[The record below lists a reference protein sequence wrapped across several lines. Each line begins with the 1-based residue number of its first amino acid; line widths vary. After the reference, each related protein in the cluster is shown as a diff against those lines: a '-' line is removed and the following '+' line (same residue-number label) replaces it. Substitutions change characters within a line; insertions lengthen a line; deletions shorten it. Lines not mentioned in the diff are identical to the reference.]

1 MTVFVNRQ
9 EELQELDLRVNHFG
23 SEASEQLLTQLV
35 QSKAIK
41 TIQKID
47 LYQTADFSS
56 DAAVQALANIVATA
70 PALSH
75 CDISGQQGTRR
86 VQVEVEYATAQP
98 GEAITEDKMGLVT
111 VKDKETG
118 AVIYSVATM
127 KKSWLSKVEIV
138 HEQW

>member
-1 MTVFVNRQ
+1 MADFVARQ
-9 EELQELDLRVNHFG
+9 EELQELYLSCGYFS
-23 SEASEQLLTQLV
+23 SEATDQLLTQLAK
-35 QSKAIK
+35 SKAIK
-41 TIQKID
+41 TIQRICLRK
-47 LYQTADFSS
+47 TADFSS
-56 DAAVQALANIVATA
+56 DVAAQALANIVATA

-86 VQVEVEYATAQP
+86 VKVEVEYATAQP